1 MMLVLEY
8 SDRFGNL
15 VHQTLFTRGPER
27 MLGFVVDDFAA
38 RSRFLAFGAFSFS
51 RCMLC
56 GQLPVRYVD
65 DSVHLRS

>member
-1 MMLVLEY
+1 
-8 SDRFGNL
+8 
-15 VHQTLFTRGPER
+15 

-38 RSRFLAFGAFSFS
+38 SSRFLAFGAFSFS

-65 DSVHLRS
+65 DSEHLRS